1 MTDPTTVARHPLD
14 TATTL
19 AFERTRIAYDRTAMA
34 WVRTAASLITFGFSV
49 YKFFQLETAGRELPG
64 SVIGSRE
71 FALALIAVG
80 LLALVVGALEHR
92 RDLAFLRAQYPGMPR
107 SGTSVL
113 AWLIAA
119 LGVLAFLAVIFR
131 G

>member
-1 MTDPTTVARHPLD
+1 MTERTIVAGPTLD
-14 TATTL
+14 TPTTL
-19 AFERTRIAYDRTAMA
+19 ALERTRIAYERTAMA

-49 YKFFQLETAGRELPG
+49 HKFFHLESAGRALPE
-64 SVIGSRE
+64 SVFGPRE
-71 FALALIAVG
+71 FAMTLIAIG
-80 LLALVVGALEHR
+80 LLALIIGALEHR

-119 LGVLAFLAVIFR
+119 LGVLAFLAVIFQ